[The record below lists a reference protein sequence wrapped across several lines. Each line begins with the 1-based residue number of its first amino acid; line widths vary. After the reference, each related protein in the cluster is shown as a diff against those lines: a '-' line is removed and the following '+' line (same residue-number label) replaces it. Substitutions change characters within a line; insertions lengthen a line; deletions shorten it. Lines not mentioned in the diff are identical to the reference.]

1 MKVVELYEFY
11 PVSVKELP
19 DDDIILTYTND
30 DGWVDIYLRKNQVLH
45 LKRCKNGILHFRTK
59 VEVERGGTFEARV
72 TILVE
77 DGKINKY
84 SVGWV
89 ALEDIS

>member
-1 MKVVELYEFY
+1 MKVIKLYEFF
-11 PVSVKELP
+11 PISVKELP
-19 DDDIILTYTND
+19 DDDIVLTYVND
-30 DGWVDIYLRKNQVLH
+30 DGYVNVYLRKNQVLH
-45 LKRCKNGILHFRTK
+45 LKRCKRGLLHFRTK
-59 VEVERGGTFEARV
+59 IEAERAGTFEARV
-72 TILVE
+72 TINVE